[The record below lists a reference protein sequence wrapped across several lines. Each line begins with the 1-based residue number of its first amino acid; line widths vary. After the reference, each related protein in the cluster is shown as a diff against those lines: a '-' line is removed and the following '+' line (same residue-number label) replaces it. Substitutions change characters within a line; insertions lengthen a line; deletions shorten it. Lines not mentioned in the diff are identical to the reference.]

1 MHQNY
6 NKVLTHLLGKHLLQV
21 LDNLGLLPHC
31 LLEVL
36 DLVVLSEPVAP
47 LLLALLP
54 GFPGPICHGLLSVLP
69 RHLHLLPLLE
79 LRGPGPLPSSPL
91 PSSSSAQLVPDS
103 KTERIIISS
112 PGKPYLGWLQT
123 AEKLSSVRWRNF
135 RVWSSENFITR

>member
-36 DLVVLSEPVAP
+36 DLVVLLGPVAP

-54 GFPGPICHGLLSVLP
+54 TDLSLDLGLKGPPQHSS
-69 RHLHLLPLLE
+69 HLANDFF
-79 LRGPGPLPSSPL
+79 GGS
-91 PSSSSAQLVPDS
+91 
-103 KTERIIISS
+103 
-112 PGKPYLGWLQT
+112 
-123 AEKLSSVRWRNF
+123 
-135 RVWSSENFITR
+135 